1 MCPHVAAPTPRT
13 PPRWHAHPYN
23 HVTLYRLAAGI
34 GSCLPRR
41 VRLALA
47 RQVGRLGP
55 RLLPSEWAAIRGT
68 LARVTGATGR
78 DLDAQSAAV
87 FRNFAMCFSDLV
99 STNRQPAVR
108 LTSHLGPVSGAECI
122 AGAQHG
128 LISLTAHVGNWE
140 LAGRLLAGRTA
151 RPTRVVVA
159 PDDAP
164 GVERWV
170 RRNGDGVR
178 FESRSR
184 PTVSVQLVAAL
195 RRGEVVAMQGDRALG
210 SRGDVA
216 VDFFGHPAPFPIGP
230 FLLAR
235 AAHVPIV
242 PAFCVLDADHRYT
255 VTLCEPLV
263 VRPGRETEGLRA
275 WVTLLEGVV
284 RRHPTQ
290 WFNFYDVW
298 NPSNGAGPRESST
311 GQPAYR

>member
-1 MCPHVAAPTPRT
+1 MRPEIAALTPHP
-13 PPRWHAHPYN
+13 PPRWHAHAYN
-23 HVTLYRLAAGI
+23 HVTFYRLAAGL

-41 VRLALA
+41 LRLALA

-55 RLLPSEWAAIRGT
+55 RLLPSEWAAVRHT
-68 LARVTGATGR
+68 LARVTGATGP
-78 DLDAQSAAV
+78 DLDEQATAV

-108 LTSHLGPVSGAECI
+108 LTSHVGPVAGAECI
-122 AGAQHG
+122 VGIERG

-140 LAGRLLAGRTA
+140 LAGRLLAGRAA

-159 PDDAP
+159 PEDAP
-164 GVERWV
+164 GLERWV

-242 PAFCVLDADHRYT
+242 PAFCLLDADHRYT
-255 VTLCEPLV
+255 VTLREPLSV
-263 VRPGRETEGLRA
+263 SPGREADGLRS
-275 WVTLLEGVV
+275 WVALLEEVV
-284 RRHPTQ
+284 RGHPTQ
-290 WFNFYDVW
+290 WFNFFDVW
-298 NPSNGAGPRESST
+298 NPWGGPAPLGASARPTSG
-311 GQPAYR
+311 